1 MKNVAWNLFE
11 ILINIY
17 QGIVAMY
24 FSFKYLSGKYSDK
37 FIKNFGLP
45 FSLLLALTI
54 SICNHITFFEHIYAA
69 FYGALIFAY
78 SVFCLKG
85 NVYNK
90 LFVSIYSLI
99 VLLLSGV
106 AVAWLTSTLFNIP
119 IEQILIENSVIRLL
133 GIILTQF
140 LIFYFYYFSIKIFK
154 HDMKGESCLTGTEA
168 VLISITLILSIVIV
182 LILYL
187 VEFEQS
193 NKRNRQLFT
202 VILICVILINIV
214 TLYITADLKNKNNSE
229 IENEK
234 LKLLLTYNKQYIE
247 NADIEYQ
254 LIRKLRH
261 DTKDV
266 YYVIDNYL
274 ELNDIQN
281 ARKYISQMI
290 DIADDH
296 IIFVNT
302 QNNTVNAIINSKL
315 TIAKSFGI
323 DATCLSINEFTGIDD
338 IDLCRLLSN
347 MLENAITATANIKLN
362 AKQINLKIISESEK
376 YTFLIKNSID
386 QSVLKEN
393 PKLHT
398 TKTKFDSHGYGI
410 KIIRDIAKKYNGHCD
425 FYEESNMFCCLV
437 VLIPNK

>member
-140 LIFYFYYFSIKIFK
+140 LIFYFYYFSI
-154 HDMKGESCLTGTEA
+154 
-168 VLISITLILSIVIV
+168 
-182 LILYL
+182 
-187 VEFEQS
+187 
-193 NKRNRQLFT
+193 
-202 VILICVILINIV
+202 
-214 TLYITADLKNKNNSE
+214 
-229 IENEK
+229 
-234 LKLLLTYNKQYIE
+234 
-247 NADIEYQ
+247 
-254 LIRKLRH
+254 
-261 DTKDV
+261 
-266 YYVIDNYL
+266 
-274 ELNDIQN
+274 
-281 ARKYISQMI
+281 
-290 DIADDH
+290 
-296 IIFVNT
+296 
-302 QNNTVNAIINSKL
+302 
-315 TIAKSFGI
+315 
-323 DATCLSINEFTGIDD
+323 
-338 IDLCRLLSN
+338 
-347 MLENAITATANIKLN
+347 
-362 AKQINLKIISESEK
+362 
-376 YTFLIKNSID
+376 
-386 QSVLKEN
+386 
-393 PKLHT
+393 
-398 TKTKFDSHGYGI
+398 
-410 KIIRDIAKKYNGHCD
+410 
-425 FYEESNMFCCLV
+425 
-437 VLIPNK
+437 

>member
-1 MKNVAWNLFE
+1 M
-11 ILINIY
+11 
-17 QGIVAMY
+17 
-24 FSFKYLSGKYSDK
+24 
-37 FIKNFGLP
+37 
-45 FSLLLALTI
+45 
-54 SICNHITFFEHIYAA
+54 
-69 FYGALIFAY
+69 
-78 SVFCLKG
+78 
-85 NVYNK
+85 
-90 LFVSIYSLI
+90 
-99 VLLLSGV
+99 
-106 AVAWLTSTLFNIP
+106 
-119 IEQILIENSVIRLL
+119 
-133 GIILTQF
+133 
-140 LIFYFYYFSIKIFK
+140 
-154 HDMKGESCLTGTEA
+154 
-168 VLISITLILSIVIV
+168 
-182 LILYL
+182 
-187 VEFEQS
+187 
-193 NKRNRQLFT
+193 
-202 VILICVILINIV
+202 LINIV

-281 ARKYISQMI
+281 ARKYIRQMI

-386 QSVLKEN
+386 ESVLKEN